1 MIKKR
6 NFLALFL
13 VFSMGSLSTGCSH
26 APVTEPK
33 SADEPTAVLDGLREG
48 NQRFIEGKLTH
59 PHQEPADR
67 AALAASQKP
76 KVIVL
81 SCSDSRVPPEVVFD
95 QGLGDLFV
103 IRVAGNVAEPSGIA
117 SIEYAVSH
125 FHPKLLM
132 VMGHDYCGAV
142 TAAVKTPVGQSAG
155 SPNLDHLVSQI
166 QKNLAVEHI
175 ALNSKDPALHT
186 EAMANVDAVSL
197 DLLERSTIVRQA
209 VDQGQLKLVHAVYE
223 LGSGNVDFW

>member
-1 MIKKR
+1 MIETR
-6 NFLALFL
+6 IGLALLL
-13 VFSMGSLSTGCSH
+13 VLATGAFASGCTH

-33 SADEPTAVLDGLREG
+33 SADETSAVLDDLRDG
-48 NQRFIEGKLTH
+48 NKRFVEGKLTH

-67 AALAASQKP
+67 AALAAAQKP
-76 KVIVL
+76 KVVVL

-95 QGLGDLFV
+95 QGLGDLFT
-103 IRVAGNVAEPSGIA
+103 IRVAGNIAEPTGIA
-117 SIEYAVSH
+117 SIEYAVAH
-125 FHPKLLM
+125 FHPKILM

-142 TAAVKTPVGQSAG
+142 TAAVKTPAGQSAG
-155 SPNLDHLVSQI
+155 SSDLDHLVSAI

-197 DLLERSTIVRQA
+197 ELLERSAIIRQA
-209 VDQGQLKLVHAVYE
+209 VDQGQLKIVHAVYG
-223 LGSGNVDFW
+223 LDTGNVSFW